1 MIAYLEGT
9 LLKKRENRVVLLANH
24 IGYEIL
30 LPTVVLET
38 IGEKREGDFVFFYI
52 YHHQTE
58 RQPRPVLIGFNSEA
72 EKEFFQMLISVEAIG
87 PLKAAQALTIPVETV
102 AAAIEAKD
110 VDSLKQLKGIGT
122 RTAQKIV
129 ATLEGKAGHFSQ
141 EAAAVTADKGE
152 PHKEIAEQ
160 AIAVLVEQL
169 GFKTSEARQMA
180 WDTLAEDKA
189 ITTPEILL
197 EAILRKC

>member
-1 MIAYLEGT
+1 MAMPARNNWRSRSDGFWDMIPLSGRIMLPTPWPWPSRDCSGMIAYLEGT

-72 EKEFFQMLISVEAIG
+72 EKEFFQMLISV
-87 PLKAAQALTIPVETV
+87 
-102 AAAIEAKD
+102 
-110 VDSLKQLKGIGT
+110 
-122 RTAQKIV
+122 
-129 ATLEGKAGHFSQ
+129 
-141 EAAAVTADKGE
+141 
-152 PHKEIAEQ
+152 
-160 AIAVLVEQL
+160 
-169 GFKTSEARQMA
+169 
-180 WDTLAEDKA
+180 
-189 ITTPEILL
+189 
-197 EAILRKC
+197 